1 MVFNSPNGNQPNI
14 RQFSVWGIIMI
25 IVGMFVFVFGG
36 LAPIFTGEI
45 FHMFIFIGIG
55 FFLFICGGILIAVKI
70 MQFRKQ
76 LLINPDI
83 ETGYGHSQYPNE
95 DYTYPEG
102 YNFSR
107 GSTSHSEYRSSF
119 SSSQGKPHICQQCGS
134 TNTQGHKYCST
145 CGSQLL

>member
-55 FFLFICGGILIAVKI
+55 FLLFISGGILIVVKM
-70 MQFRKQ
+70 MQFRKGITNTA
-76 LLINPDI
+76 LNT
-83 ETGYGHSQYPNE
+83 EYEQYRGEEAP
-95 DYTYPEG
+95 YSEG
-102 YNFSR
+102 YNSSR
-107 GSTSHSEYRSSF
+107 SSTSHSEYRSSF
-119 SSSQGKPHICQQCGS
+119 SSSHGKPNICQHCGS
-134 TNTQGHKYCST
+134 TNAQGHKYCST